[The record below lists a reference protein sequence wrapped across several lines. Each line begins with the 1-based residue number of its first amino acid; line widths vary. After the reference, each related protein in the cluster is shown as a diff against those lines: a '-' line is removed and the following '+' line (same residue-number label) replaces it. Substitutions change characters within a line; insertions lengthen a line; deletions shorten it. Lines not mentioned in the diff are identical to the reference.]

1 MRYLELGVM
10 LSMLA
15 GPVLAERAVMLPY
28 ADPAAVAAGEDTYK
42 GHCAAC
48 HGANLEGEPNWKIRD
63 ADGYA
68 PAPPHDVTGH
78 TWHHPD
84 GQLFALT
91 KYGPAKLVGQGYRSR
106 MPGFEDILSDQEI
119 IDVLAYIKSTW
130 PPEIRARHNTIN
142 ANNQ

>member
-48 HGANLEGEPNWKIRD
+48 HGADLEGEPNWKVRNPE
-63 ADGYA
+63 GYCYLT
-68 PAPPHDVTGH
+68 TGINVS
-78 TWHHPD
+78 WP
-84 GQLFALT
+84 Q
-91 KYGPAKLVGQGYRSR
+91 
-106 MPGFEDILSDQEI
+106 SDCRI
-119 IDVLAYIKSTW
+119 V
-130 PPEIRARHNTIN
+130 PCR
-142 ANNQ
+142 